1 MAAWGCAVTAAT
13 PTGAELRARRE
24 RLGLSE
30 AWIEDALDETP
41 IPRPF
46 EDGVVCGNGYGETRR
61 LSAEGDG
68 AYGYYEA
75 QIAVLRTAYAAALTA
90 EEQRRAAALLTEPVA
105 PEGVT
110 VRVVDR
116 VSYVSNER
124 GLFAT
129 VWPSEPCV
137 SLEDEFATPRELR
150 FAADLADY
158 RAAQHA
164 AGEQQRKIDA
174 VRAAVDAFKEADA
187 TYSAALDARDTAR
200 KALANAKREAGL

>member
-1 MAAWGCAVTAAT
+1 MSAAT

-90 EEQRRAAALLTEPVA
+90 EEQRR
-105 PEGVT
+105 GS
-110 VRVVDR
+110 R
-116 VSYVSNER
+116 
-124 GLFAT
+124 
-129 VWPSEPCV
+129 
-137 SLEDEFATPRELR
+137 
-150 FAADLADY
+150 AAD
-158 RAAQHA
+158 RAGR
-164 AGEQQRKIDA
+164 AGGGA
-174 VRAAVDAFKEADA
+174 HVRAWQDVARWA
-187 TYSAALDARDTAR
+187 ARDGDP
-200 KALANAKREAGL
+200 LVIGEHELFVGYRETED

>member
-1 MAAWGCAVTAAT
+1 M
-13 PTGAELRARRE
+13 
-24 RLGLSE
+24 
-30 AWIEDALDETP
+30 EDT
-41 IPRPF
+41 
-46 EDGVVCGNGYGETRR
+46 T
-61 LSAEGDG
+61 
-68 AYGYYEA
+68 
-75 QIAVLRTAYAAALTA
+75 
-90 EEQRRAAALLTEPVA
+90 
-105 PEGVT
+105 T

-137 SLEDEFATPRELR
+137 SLEDELATPRELR

-164 AGEQQRKIDA
+164 AGEQQRRIDA
-174 VRAAVDAFKEADA
+174 VRAAEEAFKEADA

>member
-1 MAAWGCAVTAAT
+1 MAAWGCAVSAAT
-13 PTGAELRARRE
+13 PTGAELRAWRE

-105 PEGVT
+105 PEGVHTFERDLLGQPET
-110 VRVVDR
+110 VIRW
-116 VSYVSNER
+116 SSENTE
-124 GLFAT
+124 LFVGYRETEDDVRAARYY
-129 VWPSEPCV
+129 
-137 SLEDEFATPRELR
+137 LELVTH
-150 FAADLADY
+150 

-164 AGEQQRKIDA
+164 AGEQQRRIDA
-174 VRAAVDAFKEADA
+174 VRAAEEAFKEADA

>member
-1 MAAWGCAVTAAT
+1 MSAAT
-13 PTGAELRARRE
+13 QTGAELRAWRE

-105 PEGVT
+105 PEGVHTFERDLLGQPET
-110 VRVVDR
+110 VIRW
-116 VSYVSNER
+116 SSENTE
-124 GLFAT
+124 LFVGYRETEDDVRAARYY
-129 VWPSEPCV
+129 
-137 SLEDEFATPRELR
+137 LELVTH
-150 FAADLADY
+150 

-164 AGEQQRKIDA
+164 AGEQQRRIDA
-174 VRAAVDAFKEADA
+174 VRAAEEAFKEADA

>member
-1 MAAWGCAVTAAT
+1 MTAAT

-105 PEGVT
+105 PEGVHTFERDLLGQPET
-110 VRVVDR
+110 VIRW
-116 VSYVSNER
+116 SSENTE
-124 GLFAT
+124 LFVGYRETEDDVRAARYY
-129 VWPSEPCV
+129 
-137 SLEDEFATPRELR
+137 LELVTH
-150 FAADLADY
+150 

-164 AGEQQRKIDA
+164 AGEQQRRIDA
-174 VRAAVDAFKEADA
+174 VRAAEEALRVADELIVTTNRAFMDACDA
-187 TYSAALDARDTAR
+187 GSRAAVALAAAR
-200 KALANAKREAGL
+200 KEAGL